1 MKRLFVIL
9 SLMVVTMTMMAV
21 PAKRGVTKTLVLA
34 NGTEVKAT
42 LVGDEHGHYWKGTDG
57 QAYRESEGVFVPIDA
72 QAVIE
77 RAKVRRQQINQKRM
91 QRLKGRRAGASSA
104 YQGQKKG
111 IIILVNYK
119 NKKFNASHD
128 SALYVK
134 IANGENYN
142 EGKFKGSMSDYFK
155 AQSGGQFE
163 LDFDIVGPVTV
174 AKDYSYYGSN
184 DSNGDDKH
192 AGEMVIE
199 AVKKAKDIIDDWTPY
214 DWDGDG
220 YVDQVYVIY
229 AGKGE
234 ADGGASTTIW
244 PHAYSLS
251 AAKYYGDGTGPVT
264 VGTGLKV
271 DTYACGPEL
280 NGQSSNQVAGIGT
293 MCHEFSHCLGYPDF
307 YDTDYSG
314 GQGMCSWDLMDQGSY
329 NDDGYQPAGYTSW
342 ERWEAGWQMPITL
355 DEENVKVEGMK
366 SLQSGGEFYIIYN
379 PGNKNEYFMLENRQ
393 LDGWDASLPG
403 AGLLILHVDYS
414 ASAWENNKP
423 NDTPSH
429 QRMTWVPA
437 DKKYQY
443 QMYDGTKYYDVAG
456 IENDPFPYLTNNSFN
471 KDFGTMAKLFN
482 KNTDGTYYLNSSVEE
497 ITRHNDGTMS
507 FKYLVQLGVD
517 PDDPPSDD
525 PGVKP
530 DPEDPTVDPD
540 DPTVDPDDPTVD
552 PDDPTVDP
560 DDPTVDPDDPTVD
573 PDDPTVDPD
582 DPTVDP
588 DDPTVDPDDPTV
600 DPDDPT
606 VDPDDPTV
614 DPDDPTVDPDD
625 PTVDPD
631 DPTVD
636 PDDPT
641 VDPDDPTVD
650 PDDPSINPVT
660 PPVENALFYESFER
674 CNGQGGNDGRWS
686 GNMTTADF
694 IPDNQGWTAY
704 DDLVYGASKCARFGN
719 SKNGGSGATPVFTVD
734 GTAKLTFKAAAWNTK
749 GEGTDLI
756 LTVPEGCTITPR
768 EFEMTKGEFKEFEAT
783 ITATGDVRVVFGA
796 GASKGRF
803 FLDDVLV
810 VDGSETEGTTA
821 IMSVD
826 NKREANNNWYT
837 LDGRKL
843 NSKPTSKGLYI
854 LNGSKVVVK

>member
-72 QAVIE
+72 QAVME

-111 IIILVNYK
+111 IIILVNFK
-119 NKKFNASHD
+119 DKSFNASHD

-134 IANGENYN
+134 IANGENYS

-174 AKDYSYYGSN
+174 ANKASYYGSN
-184 DSNGDDKH
+184 DGNGDDKH
-192 AGEMVIE
+192 PGEMVVE
-199 AVKKAKDIIDDWTPY
+199 AVKKAKAIIDDWTPY

-234 ADGGASTTIW
+234 ADGGASSTIW

-251 AAKYYGDGTGPVT
+251 AAKYYNDGTGPVT

-280 NGQSSNQVAGIGT
+280 DGQYSNQVAGIGT

-329 NDDGYQPAGYTSW
+329 NDNGYQPAGYTSW
-342 ERWEAGWQMPITL
+342 ERWEAGWQTPITL
-355 DEENVKVEGMK
+355 DAEDVTVEGMK
-366 SLQSGGEFYIIYN
+366 SLQEVGDFYIIYN

-393 LDGWDASLPG
+393 FDGWDASLPG

-414 ASAWENNKP
+414 ASAWEYNTP

-443 QMYDGTKYYDVAG
+443 MTYDGTKYYDVTG
-456 IENDPFPYLTNNSFN
+456 IENDPFPYMTNNSFN

-497 ITRHNDGTMS
+497 ITRHSDGTMS
-507 FKYLVQLGVD
+507 FKYVAKYGDDPTVDPTDPTVDPTDPTVD
-517 PDDPPSDD
+517 PDDPTVD
-525 PGVKP
+525 PT
-530 DPEDPTVDPD
+530 DPTVDPTDPTVDPTDPTVDPD

-552 PDDPTVDP
+552 PDDPAVDP
-560 DDPTVDPDDPTVD
+560 DDPTI
-573 PDDPTVDPD
+573 
-582 DPTVDP
+582 
-588 DDPTVDPDDPTV
+588 
-600 DPDDPT
+600 
-606 VDPDDPTV
+606 
-614 DPDDPTVDPDD
+614 
-625 PTVDPD
+625 
-631 DPTVD
+631 
-636 PDDPT
+636 
-641 VDPDDPTVD
+641 D

-674 CNGQGGNDGRWS
+674 CKGQGGNDGKWS
-686 GNMTTADF
+686 GNMSTADF
-694 IPDNQGWTAY
+694 IPDNQGWTAF
-704 DDLVYGASKCARFGN
+704 DDLVYGASQCARFGN
-719 SKNGGSGATPVFTVD
+719 SKSGGSGSTPVFTVD

-749 GEGTDLI
+749 SEGTDLI

-826 NKREANNNWYT
+826 NNREANNQWYT

-843 NSKPTSKGLYI
+843 NNKPTSKGLYI
-854 LNGSKVVVK
+854 VDGTKVVIK

>member
-111 IIILVNYK
+111 IIILVNFK

-264 VGTGLKV
+264 VETGLKV
-271 DTYACGPEL
+271 DTYACGSEL
-280 NGQSSNQVAGIGT
+280 DGQYSNQVAGIGT

-329 NDDGYQPAGYTSW
+329 NGDGYQPAGYTSW

-379 PGNKNEYFMLENRQ
+379 PGNHNEYFMLENRQ

-414 ASAWENNKP
+414 ASVWENNRP

-443 QMYDGTKYYDVAG
+443 MTYDGTKYYDVTG
-456 IENDPFPYLTNNSFN
+456 IENDPFPYMENNSFN

-517 PDDPPSDD
+517 PDDPPGDD
-525 PGVKP
+525 PGVK
-530 DPEDPTVDPD
+530 TDPD
-540 DPTVDPDDPTVD
+540 H
-552 PDDPTVDP
+552 
-560 DDPTVDPDDPTVD
+560 
-573 PDDPTVDPD
+573 
-582 DPTVDP
+582 
-588 DDPTVDPDDPTV
+588 
-600 DPDDPT
+600 
-606 VDPDDPTV
+606 
-614 DPDDPTVDPDD
+614 

-719 SKNGGSGATPVFTVD
+719 SKSGGSGATPVFTVD

-749 GEGTDLI
+749 SEGTDLI

-826 NKREANNNWYT
+826 NNREANNQWYT

-843 NSKPTSKGLYI
+843 NNKPTHKGLYI
-854 LNGSKVVVK
+854 LNGTKVVIK

>member
-72 QAVIE
+72 QAVME

-111 IIILVNYK
+111 IIILVNFK
-119 NKKFNASHD
+119 DKSFNASHD

-134 IANGENYN
+134 IANGENYS

-174 AKDYSYYGSN
+174 ANKASYYGSN
-184 DSNGDDKH
+184 DGNGDDKH
-192 AGEMVIE
+192 PGEMVVE
-199 AVKKAKDIIDDWTPY
+199 AVKKAKAIIDDWTPY

-234 ADGGASTTIW
+234 ADGGASSTIW

-251 AAKYYGDGTGPVT
+251 AAKYYNDGTGPVT

-280 NGQSSNQVAGIGT
+280 DGQYSNQVAGIGT

-329 NDDGYQPAGYTSW
+329 NDNGYQPAGYTSW
-342 ERWEAGWQMPITL
+342 ERWEAGWQTPITL
-355 DEENVKVEGMK
+355 DAEDVTVEGMK
-366 SLQSGGEFYIIYN
+366 SLQEGGDFYIIYN

-393 LDGWDASLPG
+393 FDGWDASLPG

-414 ASAWENNKP
+414 ASAWEYNTP

-443 QMYDGTKYYDVAG
+443 MTYDGTKYYDVTG
-456 IENDPFPYLTNNSFN
+456 IENDPFPYMTNNSFN

-497 ITRHNDGTMS
+497 ITRHSDGTMS
-507 FKYLVQLGVD
+507 FKYVAKYGDDPTVDPTDPTVDPTDPTVD
-517 PDDPPSDD
+517 PDDPTVD
-525 PGVKP
+525 PT
-530 DPEDPTVDPD
+530 DPTVDPTDPTVDPTDPTVDPD

-552 PDDPTVDP
+552 PDDPAVDP
-560 DDPTVDPDDPTVD
+560 DDPTI
-573 PDDPTVDPD
+573 
-582 DPTVDP
+582 
-588 DDPTVDPDDPTV
+588 
-600 DPDDPT
+600 
-606 VDPDDPTV
+606 
-614 DPDDPTVDPDD
+614 
-625 PTVDPD
+625 
-631 DPTVD
+631 
-636 PDDPT
+636 
-641 VDPDDPTVD
+641 D

-674 CNGQGGNDGRWS
+674 CKGQGGNDGKWS
-686 GNMTTADF
+686 GNMSTADF
-694 IPDNQGWTAY
+694 IPDNQGWTAF
-704 DDLVYGASKCARFGN
+704 DDLVYGASQCARFGN
-719 SKNGGSGATPVFTVD
+719 SKSGGSGSTPVFTVD

-749 GEGTDLI
+749 SEGTDLI

-826 NKREANNNWYT
+826 NNREANNQWYT

-843 NSKPTSKGLYI
+843 NNKPTSKGLYI
-854 LNGSKVVVK
+854 VDGTKVVIK